1 MAAAAAALLP
11 VLVMVLMLMLVMVLV
26 LMLVVMLVLVVMV
39 VAASALLPVLVV
51 MLVLMVMVVLML
63 VVMVVMVMLLK
74 GLQRLLHQLLL
85 HGVRFLDDLQKLGA
99 CELAHRGGDDH
110 RLGIGLPQ
118 HLHRRVH
125 LLHIRHIRAAEN
137 DGAGVSHLVVEEF
150 SEILHIHLTLGR
162 IHHRHGAVQRHVQVG
177 GHVPDCLHH
186 VGELAHA

>member
-1 MAAAAAALLP
+1 
-11 VLVMVLMLMLVMVLV
+11 MVLMLMLVMVLV
-26 LMLVVMLVLVVMV
+26 LMLVV
-39 VAASALLPVLVV
+39 VAASALFPVLVV
-51 MLVLMVMVVLML
+51 MLVLMLVMVLVAAAALLPVLVMVL
-63 VVMVVMVMLLK
+63 VVMVMVVMVMLLK

-125 LLHIRHIRAAEN
+125 LLHIRHVRAAEN

>member
-11 VLVMVLMLMLVMVLV
+11 VLV
-26 LMLVVMLVLVVMV
+26 VMLVLVVV
-39 VAASALLPVLVV
+39 VVTAAALLPVLMMV
-51 MLVLMVMVVLML
+51 LVLMVMVVLML

-85 HGVRFLDDLQKLGA
+85 HGVRLLDDLQKLGA

-125 LLHIRHIRAAEN
+125 LLYIRHIRAAEN
-137 DGAGVSHLVVEEF
+137 DGAGVGHLVVEEF
-150 SEILHIHLTLGR
+150 SEILHIHLALGR